1 MTIFTEMF
9 DEHNYEKAYEEAH
22 ELANDMNIVLA
33 EPRVLSHTFA
43 DNKEKFL
50 KIFYTNISVF
60 INHYE
65 NIVIGKEDST
75 VQK

>member
-22 ELANDMNIVLA
+22 ELANDLNIVLA

-43 DNKEKFL
+43 D
-50 KIFYTNISVF
+50 
-60 INHYE
+60 
-65 NIVIGKEDST
+65 IVRY
-75 VQK
+75 